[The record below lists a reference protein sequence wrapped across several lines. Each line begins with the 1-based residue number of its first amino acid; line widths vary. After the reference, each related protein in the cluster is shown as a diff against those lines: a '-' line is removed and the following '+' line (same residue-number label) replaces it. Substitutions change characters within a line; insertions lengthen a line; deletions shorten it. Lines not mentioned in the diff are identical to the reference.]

1 MPDRPPVFRHPGWK
15 ERKPWAP
22 QPGRKDRRVR
32 GRAGQRAR
40 AEVLA
45 EEPFCRRCL
54 ESGQHVKSAV
64 VDHIT
69 PIAWGGGEER
79 SNKQGLC
86 DPCHD
91 AKSAEERELGRRRA
105 QRGGGGEVSRDRP
118 RGHRRSRLI
127 FTRAI
132 SKGKK
137 FGLSRRIWRLDVER
151 RITARVRSQ
160 TKGAGAEGAD
170 GHRSRRP
177 SAYGRRGASRRA
189 DDLPAA
195 SFRSRAAALR
205 QHRPNA

>member
-1 MPDRPPVFRHPGWK
+1 M
-15 ERKPWAP
+15 
-22 QPGRKDRRVR
+22 R

-54 ESGQHVKSAV
+54 ESGKHVRSAV

-105 QRGGGGEVSRDRP
+105 QRGGGG
-118 RGHRRSRLI
+118 
-127 FTRAI
+127 
-132 SKGKK
+132 
-137 FGLSRRIWRLDVER
+137 
-151 RITARVRSQ
+151 
-160 TKGAGAEGAD
+160 
-170 GHRSRRP
+170 
-177 SAYGRRGASRRA
+177 
-189 DDLPAA
+189 
-195 SFRSRAAALR
+195 
-205 QHRPNA
+205 